1 MISFFSEDTE
11 FDPPSRKHLRYWTK
25 KVITQEG
32 YQAGAINFIFCSKKY
47 LLNLNQSYLGHGH
60 HTDVITFD
68 QNEESNQIA
77 GDIYVGV
84 EQVAE
89 NAQYYNQDFVHELKR
104 VMIHGILHL
113 MGYNDKTSEEKKE
126 MRKKEEAYLSL

>member
-1 MISFFSEDTE
+1 LIAFFSEDTE
-11 FDPPSRKHLRYWTK
+11 FKPSSRKQLRDWTI
-25 KVITQEG
+25 KVIKREG
-32 YQAGAINFIFCSKKY
+32 YQPGAINFIFCSKKY
-47 LLNLNQSYLGHGH
+47 LLPLNQTYLSHNY

-68 QNEESNQIA
+68 QSEENTQIA

-84 EQVAE
+84 EQVVE
-89 NAQYYNQDFVHELKR
+89 NAQSFNQDFEQELKR

-113 MGYNDKTSEEKKE
+113 MGYNDKTSEEKEE